1 MSTLRGLRDW
11 IARSGFFDP
20 TAVRSDRPH
29 MLADSRLQRE
39 REEDERRGR
48 DERDRERELQILMAS
63 WM

>member
-39 REEDERRGR
+39 REEDER
-48 DERDRERELQILMAS
+48 ESELQILMAS

>member
-20 TAVRSDRPH
+20 TAVRSDTLAGTRP
-29 MLADSRLQRE
+29 QRGWE
-39 REEDERRGR
+39 GDERRGR

>member
-20 TAVRSDRPH
+20 TAVRSDA
-29 MLADSRLQRE
+29 LASTRLQRG
-39 REEDERRGR
+39 REDDGRRGR